1 MIVCG
6 LDEMENKQAP
16 DAGICASEGV
26 WLPCGI
32 PNDQLGIEKDL
43 TVCKIWISD
52 FFHQNGTGLLAD
64 LEIGLG
70 NGGDGRECHPGVF
83 NVIKANDGE
92 LVRNPDA

>member
-6 LDEMENKQAP
+6 LDETENKQAP

-32 PNDQLGIEKDL
+32 PNDQLSIEKNL
-43 TVCKIWISD
+43 TVREIWISD
-52 FFHQNGTGLLAD
+52 FFNQNGTCLLAN

-70 NGGDGRECHPGVF
+70 NGGDGRECHPGGF
-83 NVIKANDGE
+83 NVIKTNDGE